1 LVSRGGIRVFVTA
14 ALTSVAALFASATA
28 HAQIDGAPLNVIADG
43 LGGIQIRQ
51 DGLAAGLFYD
61 PDENPGHAGLEIK
74 EGASYYPLESGF
86 DSNPGRTAV
95 TPPVLA
101 DQGATKSLASVYRIG
116 PNLQVTETITYTNGV
131 PQVNIR
137 YGIENVSAA
146 PTSLRAGALADL
158 YVGNNDSG
166 NGAIAAAAP
175 RFVGGRDEASGLVY
189 GLQEVTP
196 WLGYQEGDFEAV
208 FANFAANGLANTVD
222 SAAPDNGVGV
232 EFAVDNLAPGERR
245 DLDVRWML
253 AAPAPPGTVTPTAP
267 GGNGNPGAAAPQ
279 IEQLPP
285 PVSGKTVNVSVRKGR
300 IFIKIPPSKKFVELK
315 GAMQIPLGA
324 TIDAT
329 KGRVNLVSTTGKPG
343 ETQLAWFYDGIF
355 KIGQSRKSKLTTL
368 TLVEKLACSGGGG
381 GKASAA
387 AKKKKKKR
395 RLWGDGKGKFRTKG
409 SFSSA
414 TVRGTKWLVEDT
426 CSTTLTRVKRGRV
439 EVRDFVK
446 KKTVLVKAGKRY
458 TARKK

>member
-1 LVSRGGIRVFVTA
+1 MTE
-14 ALTSVAALFASATA
+14 
-28 HAQIDGAPLNVIADG
+28 VI
-43 LGGIQIRQ
+43 
-51 DGLAAGLFYD
+51 
-61 PDENPGHAGLEIK
+61 
-74 EGASYYPLESGF
+74 S
-86 DSNPGRTAV
+86 
-95 TPPVLA
+95 
-101 DQGATKSLASVYRIG
+101 
-116 PNLQVTETITYTNGV
+116 YTNGV

-166 NGAIAAAAP
+166 NGAIADASP
-175 RFVGGRDEASGLVY
+175 RFVGGREESTGFVY

-196 WLGYQEGDFEAV
+196 WRAFQEGDYESV
-208 FANFAANGLANTVD
+208 FGNFAANGLTNTVD

-232 EFAVDNLAPGERR
+232 EFALDSLQPRERR
-245 DLDVRWML
+245 DLDVRWLL

-267 GGNGNPGAAAPQ
+267 DGNGNPGAAAPL

-285 PVSGKTVNVSVRKGR
+285 PVTGKTVNVSVRKGR

-355 KIGQSRKSKLTTL
+355 KIGQTTGSKPITDLGLAETL
-368 TLVEKLACSGGGG
+368 AKCPKAK
-381 GKASAA
+381 KASAS
-387 AKKKKKKR
+387 AKKKTRK
-395 RLWGDGKGKFRTKG
+395 LWGEGKGAFRTSGKY
-409 SFSSA
+409 SSA
-414 TVRGTKWLVEDT
+414 TVRGTKWLVTDR
-426 CSTTLTRVKRGRV
+426 CDGTLTQVKQGSV
-439 EVRDFVK
+439 LVRDFKRK
-446 KKTVLVKAGKRY
+446 KNVLVRAGKKYLAKRW
-458 TARKK
+458 